1 MLIVSTTLFYGYAE
15 FPGVVVRCAFWAFF
29 ACLHETTSYN
39 RAMKTHFDERFGF
52 LISDVGRLV
61 GKRFDDLAR
70 LSIDLTRAQCR
81 ALAYLSFYGDIN
93 QARLADLL
101 EVAPIS
107 AGRLLD
113 RMEEGGWIERIG
125 NPRDRREKQ
134 IRITEKAE
142 KTLDEAKRVG
152 DQVAAEGL
160 SGLTDDEAKQLI
172 SLLQKVRGN
181 LTRIVD
187 R

>member
-1 MLIVSTTLFYGYAE
+1 
-15 FPGVVVRCAFWAFF
+15 
-29 ACLHETTSYN
+29 
-39 RAMKTHFDERFGF
+39 MKTQFDERFGF
-52 LISDVGRLV
+52 LVSDVGRLV

-70 LSIDLTRAQCR
+70 LSVDLTRAQCR
-81 ALAYLSFYGDIN
+81 ALAYLSYYGDIN

-113 RMEEGGWIERIG
+113 RMEEGGWIERVN

-134 IRITEKAE
+134 IRLTEKAE
-142 KTLDEAKRVG
+142 RSLDDAKKVG
-152 DQVAAEGL
+152 DQIAAEGL
-160 SGLTDDEAKQLI
+160 SGLSEEETKQLI
-172 SLLQKVRGN
+172 TLLQKVRAN
-181 LTRIVD
+181 LTKIVE

>member
-1 MLIVSTTLFYGYAE
+1 
-15 FPGVVVRCAFWAFF
+15 
-29 ACLHETTSYN
+29 
-39 RAMKTHFDERFGF
+39 MKTHFDERFGF

-70 LSIDLTRAQCR
+70 LSVDLTRAQCR
-81 ALAYLSFYGDIN
+81 ALAYLSHYGDIN

-113 RMEEGGWIERIG
+113 RMEEGGWIERVG

-134 IRITEKAE
+134 IRLTEKAE
-142 KTLDEAKRVG
+142 RTLDDAKRVG
-152 DQVAAEGL
+152 DQIAAEGL
-160 SGLTDDEAKQLI
+160 SGLTEEEAKQLI
-172 SLLQKVRGN
+172 ALLQRVRGN
-181 LTRIVD
+181 LTRIVEK
-187 R
+187 

>member
-1 MLIVSTTLFYGYAE
+1 
-15 FPGVVVRCAFWAFF
+15 
-29 ACLHETTSYN
+29 
-39 RAMKTHFDERFGF
+39 MKTHFDERFGF

-81 ALAYLSFYGDIN
+81 ALAYLSHYGDIN

-134 IRITEKAE
+134 IRLTEKAE
-142 KTLDEAKRVG
+142 RTLDDAKRVG
-152 DQVAAEGL
+152 DQIAAEGL
-160 SGLTDDEAKQLI
+160 SGLTDEEAKQLI
-172 SLLQKVRGN
+172 ALLQRVRGN
-181 LTRIVD
+181 LTRIVE